1 MCFLA
6 FFIFQKSLK
15 KIEQNKFFYSFKLEG
30 FWFCLFWNFQNFNF
44 IAIFI
49 KKIKETKSA
58 YINLNDQILKNDQII
73 NFIYKELFFEIK
85 VFMKILKF

>member
-49 KKIKETKSA
+49 KKIKETKLE
-58 YINLNDQILKNDQII
+58 INLKL
-73 NFIYKELFFEIK
+73 EEIK
-85 VFMKILKF
+85 LK